1 MKHSLNLAFGASIVA
16 LMSPSI
22 AAAQAVEAEPA
33 QATDA
38 DADADTEQNTNGI
51 ADIVV
56 TAERRSERVQKS
68 SLSIQVLTGP
78 QLADVT
84 RPQDL
89 TAVSPAVQVGSG
101 GPTPQIFIR
110 GIGDPAQNSRSQSA
124 VAFNIDNVYIART
137 TQVGPL
143 MFDVARLEILKGPQG
158 TLYGRNAS
166 GGAINII
173 TNNPEIGEMSGYFGG
188 SVGNLG
194 LQSFNGAF
202 NAPLGENAAL
212 RIAGQVVDRSGY
224 TSNGGQDEK
233 TKAARAKLLWEP
245 SDSVSL
251 LVSADISA
259 VRGQGSGVVV
269 KENGAEPTN
278 FDPWRDITQTPLAYP
293 FLFGPNTA
301 PYTAPDDRFIR
312 SDTKG
317 ISAELNADLGFATL
331 TVIPAYRHQNQ
342 EFASYTSRFRFY
354 EKLKDEETTLEA
366 RLGNDTAALKWVA
379 GVYYF
384 DENSDLQYSA
394 FNAARRSGTE
404 LLLQPSA
411 WAAFAQ
417 ATVSV
422 TPRLRAIG
430 GIRYTAEQV
439 EGRYQ
444 QGDSALPLV
453 PFTSTRPI
461 VTVDPLKF
469 RRTNFKAGLEFDAA
483 PQSMLYATYVTGFK
497 GGGFSLTISCGAEEF
512 SPETVE
518 ALTLGSR
525 NRFADNKVQLNIEAY
540 QWKYKDQQTSYIGQ
554 DGCGV
559 TTLLTRN
566 VGNATIRGLS
576 TDLTVKPTPLDT
588 VRLAVEYN
596 HSRYDDFSNSQ
607 FGIGSYAAAGGSRC
621 TPTATGGGFFNIDCS
636 GLPLP
641 RTPRWSGSAS
651 AEHVFELGGAG
662 DLRLTG
668 DMVFASSR
676 WLSIDYVPNGRDD
689 AYQTYNAALEYR
701 PASGNFSL
709 TAFMNNITDT
719 AVYTGGSSIPFAAP
733 NGFNYFAANI
743 LPPRTYGLR
752 ARVDF

>member
-1 MKHSLNLAFGASIVA
+1 MGEHR
-16 LMSPSI
+16 
-22 AAAQAVEAEPA
+22 VEILPDMTIEWDVPIPM
-33 QATDA
+33 D
-38 DADADTEQNTNGI
+38 DG
-51 ADIVV
+51 VV
-56 TAERRSERVQKS
+56 LR
-68 SLSIQVLTGP
+68 
-78 QLADVT
+78 ADVF
-84 RPQDL
+84 RPNG
-89 TAVSPAVQVGSG
+89 TGRHPVIMTH
-101 GPTPQIFIR
+101 GPYGKNLSF
-110 GIGDPAQNSRSQSA
+110 SQGWP
-124 VAFNIDNVYIART
+124 
-137 TQVGPL
+137 TQ
-143 MFDVARLEILKGPQG
+143 
-158 TLYGRNAS
+158 
-166 GGAINII
+166 
-173 TNNPEIGEMSGYFGG
+173 
-188 SVGNLG
+188 
-194 LQSFNGAF
+194 F
-202 NAPLGENAAL
+202 NALTTAWPEVLEGSSGRFHVWET
-212 RIAGQVVDRSGY
+212 VDP
-224 TSNGGQDEK
+224 E
-233 TKAARAKLLWEP
+233 
-245 SDSVSL
+245 
-251 LVSADISA
+251 
-259 VRGQGSGVVV
+259 
-269 KENGAEPTN
+269 
-278 FDPWRDITQTPLAYP
+278 
-293 FLFGPNTA
+293 
-301 PYTAPDDRFIR
+301 
-312 SDTKG
+312 
-317 ISAELNADLGFATL
+317 
-331 TVIPAYRHQNQ
+331 
-342 EFASYTSRFRFY
+342 
-354 EKLKDEETTLEA
+354 
-366 RLGNDTAALKWVA
+366 KWV
-379 GVYYF
+379 
-384 DENSDLQYSA
+384 
-394 FNAARRSGTE
+394 
-404 LLLQPSA
+404 P
-411 WAAFAQ
+411 
-417 ATVSV
+417 
-422 TPRLRAIG
+422 
-430 GIRYTAEQV
+430 